1 MPLPPPTYRNRWA
14 GSGDNARSR
23 AKGSPV
29 LTNCFRNLP
38 SLVNIWTRR
47 YSRSATYTGAVFGDA
62 DGGFYADL
70 LRGGIRE
77 AGRRDQLTVVVVHR
91 LVAECAPHPL
101 ELASVRVEDNDAV
114 IAVAVGHEQFVGR
127 LIDPPIGR
135 A

>member
-1 MPLPPPTYRNRWA
+1 
-14 GSGDNARSR
+14 
-23 AKGSPV
+23 
-29 LTNCFRNLP
+29 
-38 SLVNIWTRR
+38 LVNIWTRR

-62 DGGFYADL
+62 DGVYYAEL
-70 LRGGIRE
+70 LRAGIRE

-127 LIDPPIGR
+127 LMDPRIGR
-135 A
+135 AMHIRCVGIALALIAVANLHDEPAILCEL